1 MLDKVLVPLRP
12 SYKYCSLQ
20 RALGESPGAVALEN
34 GYAQETSRQLAYVL
48 NGHEFDQT
56 LRDSEGQ
63 GSLACS
69 IVHGV
74 AKCGTLLSD

>member
-34 GYAQETSRQLAYVL
+34 GYAEETSRQLAYVP
-48 NGHEFDQT
+48 
-56 LRDSEGQ
+56 
-63 GSLACS
+63 
-69 IVHGV
+69 VP
-74 AKCGTLLSD
+74 